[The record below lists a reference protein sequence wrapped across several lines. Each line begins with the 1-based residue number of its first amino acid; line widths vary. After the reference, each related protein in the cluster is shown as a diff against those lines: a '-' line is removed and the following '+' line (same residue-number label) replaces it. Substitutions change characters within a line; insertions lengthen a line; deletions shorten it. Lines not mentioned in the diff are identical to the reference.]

1 MGGGDVSMVR
11 VVKVLW
17 LCCNGNVG
25 GKNVFLL
32 LVGVGPGVNRVR
44 VRFRIVLRLPARKNL
59 DMGGMEAVWYASDV
73 LVWIPLV
80 AGCVGGFKSVL

>member
-1 MGGGDVSMVR
+1 MFKWYELSG
-11 VVKVLW
+11 
-17 LCCNGNVG
+17 CCGWCCKCEVG
-25 GKNVFLL
+25 GERVFLL
-32 LVGVGPGVNRVR
+32 LVGYGSCVGRVW